1 MKWILN
7 YVHNNLHPPVVI
19 SCSIEI
25 EAQIIIQVIFTLMRK
40 VFVVVIS
47 VNHFLY
53 VNFIKGNLFVDINIC
68 VKSDLTFN
76 TLRFIN

>member
-53 VNFIKGNLFVDINIC
+53 VNFIKGNLFVDIVSKVI
-68 VKSDLTFN
+68 
-76 TLRFIN
+76 